1 MSKDFRLKLPTRL
14 KTDASS
20 VGLGTFLVQN
30 YGTINNGKRHPI
42 RCSSRALRDYV
53 KRYAQIEK
61 ETIALVFGVER
72 FHEYLYG
79 CRFIVIN
86 DHKPFKSIF
95 TRPIVSCPGRI
106 QKFFLRLQKY
116 DFEPQYSL
124 GKDMLA
130 LYTLIRSHL
139 KQNLQKTV

>member
-1 MSKDFRLKLPTRL
+1 M
-14 KTDASS
+14 ASYW
-20 VGLGTFLVQN
+20 LFIQ
-30 YGTINNGKRHPI
+30 
-42 RCSSRALRDYV
+42 ALRAYK
-53 KRYAQIEK
+53 KRYTQTEK
-61 ETIALVFGVER
+61 ETLSIVFGVEH
-72 FHEYLYG
+72 FDEYLYG

-95 TRPIVSCPGRI
+95 IRPIVSCPGRI

-139 KQNLQKTV
+139 KHNLQKTV